1 MHVSVDVV
9 QRCVGMCVCVCG
21 RSSACARAI
30 SLKKGDWE
38 KGVVNGGKNQQ
49 KKNNIEY
56 TATVHCRVWD
66 SVQTAKAH
74 FSNGVLS
81 LAFGIARVSLYCT
94 ELLQCLE
101 FFLFFL

>member
-1 MHVSVDVV
+1 MWYKGVWA
-9 QRCVGMCVCVCG
+9 CVCVCVVEVQ
-21 RSSACARAI
+21 RAHVRFSI
-30 SLKKGDWE
+30 KKGDWE

-101 FFLFFL
+101 ILSFFS